1 MPRLKSVSVRGL
13 FGYVDHRVEL
23 SVHSPTVI
31 TGPNGTGKTHV
42 LRLINATLNG
52 DVLHL
57 LEASFR
63 EIELVFADR
72 VIRVQ
77 RSALPESGV
86 QHAAIGGQLDSAEQA
101 LLKLQVIKEGHEAVH
116 VETNTLE
123 CERAREETRETP
135 PWIVQSVSGRYIDT
149 RTGRPVPSAFAE
161 TNFSLQTQ
169 SGALRESALGR
180 QFLDMLNETRAV
192 FIDTKR
198 LDSEVR
204 GAGRPSRS
212 RMADRATSESEARI
226 MGYIRQIRNE
236 IAGARNDSLDRS
248 QFADLRFADRALQAA
263 RSTIRVDDLKGQ
275 YSHVIDLYEE
285 MARNGLAPDETP
297 APLPIKPNPTE
308 KRILALLL
316 DAWSDR
322 LEPLAPINRKLT
334 DLRSVL
340 DSKLAGSGK
349 RTSVRRGGRLGIES
363 IAGHRVPVSQLSS
376 GEQHLVAIFSQLL
389 FATHT
394 GSLVLIDE
402 PEISMH
408 MSWQHA
414 FLEDVE
420 RVASVSDLQ
429 VILATHST
437 GIINGRWDLT
447 RELSLP
453 PLEGLAGPDGE
464 EHDESDLDD
473 ES

>member
-1 MPRLKSVSVRGL
+1 MPRLQSVSVQGL

-42 LRLINATLNG
+42 LRLIDATLNG

-63 EIELVFADR
+63 EVEILFEDR

-77 RSALPESGV
+77 RSLVPKTGV
-86 QHAAIGGQLDSAEQA
+86 QQASVGRQLASAEQA
-101 LLKLQVIKEGHEAVH
+101 VLKLEILKEGHEAAH
-116 VETNTLE
+116 AETNSTE
-123 CERAREETRETP
+123 CERARGETRETP
-135 PWIVQSVSGRYIDT
+135 PWIVQAVSGRYIDT
-149 RTGRPVPSAFAE
+149 RTGRHVPATVAE
-161 TNFSLQTQ
+161 RNYPLQIQ
-169 SGALRESALGR
+169 NGALRESASGR
-180 QFLDMLNETRAV
+180 RVLDLLNETRSV

-204 GAGRPSRS
+204 GAGRPNTT
-212 RMADRATSESEARI
+212 RMGDRAASESEARI

-236 IAGARNDSLDRS
+236 IAAARNDSLDRS

-275 YSHVIDLYEE
+275 YAHVIDLYEE

-297 APLPIKPNPTE
+297 APLPNKPNPTE

-322 LEPLAPINRKLT
+322 LEPLAPINKKLT

-340 DSKLAGSGK
+340 DSKLASSGK

-363 IAGHRVPVSQLSS
+363 IAGHGVPVSQLSS
-376 GEQHLVAIFSQLL
+376 GEQHLIAIFSQLL

-420 RVASVSDLQ
+420 RVASISDLQ

-453 PLEGLAGPDGE
+453 PLQEFGVGDGL
-464 EHDESDLDD
+464 EHDESELDD
-473 ES
+473 EV

>member
-1 MPRLKSVSVRGL
+1 
-13 FGYVDHRVEL
+13 
-23 SVHSPTVI
+23 
-31 TGPNGTGKTHV
+31 
-42 LRLINATLNG
+42 
-52 DVLHL
+52 
-57 LEASFR
+57 
-63 EIELVFADR
+63 
-72 VIRVQ
+72 
-77 RSALPESGV
+77 
-86 QHAAIGGQLDSAEQA
+86 
-101 LLKLQVIKEGHEAVH
+101 
-116 VETNTLE
+116 
-123 CERAREETRETP
+123 
-135 PWIVQSVSGRYIDT
+135 
-149 RTGRPVPSAFAE
+149 
-161 TNFSLQTQ
+161 
-169 SGALRESALGR
+169 
-180 QFLDMLNETRAV
+180 
-192 FIDTKR
+192 
-198 LDSEVR
+198 
-204 GAGRPSRS
+204 
-212 RMADRATSESEARI
+212 
-226 MGYIRQIRNE
+226 
-236 IAGARNDSLDRS
+236 
-248 QFADLRFADRALQAA
+248 
-263 RSTIRVDDLKGQ
+263 
-275 YSHVIDLYEE
+275 

-297 APLPIKPNPTE
+297 APLPNKPNPTE

-322 LEPLAPINRKLT
+322 LEPLAPINKKLT

-349 RTSVRRGGRLGIES
+349 RTSVRRGGTLGIES
-363 IAGHRVPVSQLSS
+363 VAGHRVPVSQLSS

-394 GSLVLIDE
+394 GSLILIDE

-453 PLEGLAGPDGE
+453 PLEEDDLSDGM

-473 ES
+473 EA

>member
-1 MPRLKSVSVRGL
+1 MPRLQSVSVRGL
-13 FGYVDHRVEL
+13 FGYVDHRVDL
-23 SVHSPTVI
+23 SVHAPTVV

-42 LRLINATLNG
+42 LRLIDATLNG
-52 DVLHL
+52 DALHL
-57 LEASFR
+57 LQATFR
-63 EIELVFADR
+63 ELELVFEDR

-77 RSALPESGV
+77 RSLLQGS
-86 QHAAIGGQLDSAEQA
+86 GGQQAAVGGQHTSPEQA
-101 LLKLQVIKEGHEAVH
+101 RLQLQILKEGHEEVKI
-116 VETNTLE
+116 ETNSAE
-123 CERAREETRETP
+123 CERAMGETRETP

-149 RTGRPVPSAFAE
+149 RTGRPVPSRIAE
-161 TNFSLQTQ
+161 KNFSLQSH
-169 SGALRESALGR
+169 SGALHASARGR
-180 QFLDMLNETRAV
+180 QFLALLDETRSV

-204 GAGRPSRS
+204 GAGRPSAA
-212 RMADRATSESEARI
+212 RMADRAASESEARI
-226 MGYIRQIRNE
+226 MGYIRRIQHE
-236 IAGARNDSLDRS
+236 IAAARNDSLDRS
-248 QFADLRFADRALQAA
+248 QSADLRFADRALQAA
-263 RSTIRVDDLKGQ
+263 RSTIRVEDLKEQ
-275 YSHVIDLYEE
+275 YAHVIDLYEE

-322 LEPLAPINRKLT
+322 LEPLAPINKKLT

-394 GSLVLIDE
+394 DSLVLIDE

-414 FLEDVE
+414 FLEDVD
-420 RVASVSDLQ
+420 RVAAVSDLQ

-453 PLEGLAGPDGE
+453 ALQEFAVPDPVE
-464 EHDESDLDD
+464 QDESDLDD
-473 ES
+473 EA